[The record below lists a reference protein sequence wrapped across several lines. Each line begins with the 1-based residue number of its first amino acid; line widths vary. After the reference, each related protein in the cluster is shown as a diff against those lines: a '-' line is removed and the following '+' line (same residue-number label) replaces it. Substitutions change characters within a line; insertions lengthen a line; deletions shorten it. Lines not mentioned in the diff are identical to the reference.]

1 MYGFNRAK
9 EFDISPTWT
18 TLNLHGIFIKLPL
31 DRAKPEKKEKR
42 TEINAIKRHVEDRR
56 GYNKSFLLQ

>member
-31 DRAKPEKKEKR
+31 DRAKPEKKEKEPR
-42 TEINAIKRHVEDRR
+42 
-56 GYNKSFLLQ
+56 